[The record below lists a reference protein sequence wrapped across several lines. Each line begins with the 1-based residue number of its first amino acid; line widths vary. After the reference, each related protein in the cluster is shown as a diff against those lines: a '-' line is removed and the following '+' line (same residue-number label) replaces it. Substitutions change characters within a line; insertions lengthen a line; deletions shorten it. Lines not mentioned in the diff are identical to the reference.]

1 MAEFDKNN
9 VLFRLAVI
17 SDIHIS
23 YGYHKEEDIVYN
35 LNFYANK
42 VADLYHVSGGKL
54 DGVMICG
61 DYTSNGTYEQARTFV
76 QGTKTI
82 FEGIFGKE
90 NCPKVLIGMGNH
102 DTCWRQ
108 CMSPKE
114 WFKVIADYGMTE
126 YFEPDSDIDEGNIH
140 MTVERDGKKH
150 HFLYIETLTYAPNRL
165 KDSTTEWMDKM
176 LSKLTSENPEQ
187 YVYVGMHG
195 PVMEAG
201 CYGSDLELDAGANWA
216 NSRDTIHHT
225 LKKYPQ
231 VVLFTGHNHY
241 AGYIDTTIMQRE
253 YTALNVAAL
262 LSMGYFNGQFNKYFD
277 SGYPYNRQGGMGF
290 YIEVDVNGNHKI
302 ERVDFSR
309 SGDTSAYV
317 TAKET
322 GTKINEEYDPNIW
335 GTCDKYTW
343 ALLEDCKLTGE
354 NHSYIHGEPW
364 ILPHPTA
371 DNSHLTCFTDSRG
384 NVPAPKFSDDAKV
397 KAWIDE
403 NGKLWVNFP
412 AATSDGFILQYV
424 VSVVNEAGETV
435 ACRKALGN
443 YCDTVSGVKVGTSH
457 LDATEFEYVFDKDEF
472 DPTGCS
478 VEVFAYDE
486 YKNKSETLVYGKL

>member
-1 MAEFDKNN
+1 MDFDKNN

-23 YGYHKEEDIVYN
+23 YGYHSEQDIVNN

-42 VADLYHVSGGKL
+42 VADLYYVSGGKL
-54 DGVMICG
+54 DAVMICG
-61 DYTSNGTYEQARTFV
+61 DYTSNGTFEQARTFV

-90 NCPKVLIGMGNH
+90 NFPKVLIGMGNH

-108 CMSPKE
+108 CMNPKE

-126 YFEPDSDIDEGNIH
+126 YFESDSDIDEGNIH

-150 HFLYIETLTYAPNRL
+150 HFLYAETLNYAPNIL
-165 KDSTTEWMDKM
+165 KDTTTEWLDNM
-176 LSKLTSENPEQ
+176 LSKLTKENPDQ

-201 CYGSDLELDAGANWA
+201 CYGSDIELDAGANWA
-216 NSRDTIHHT
+216 NSKDTIHHT

-241 AGYIDTTIMQRE
+241 AGYLDTTIMQRQ

-262 LSMGYFNGQFNKYFD
+262 LGMGYYNGQYNKYFD
-277 SGYPYNRQGGMGF
+277 GGYPYNRCGGMGF

-309 SGDTSAYV
+309 SGNTSAHV
-317 TAKET
+317 TVKET
-322 GTKINEEYDPNIW
+322 GIKINETYKPDVW
-335 GTCDKYTW
+335 GIDKSYAW
-343 ALLEDCKLTGE
+343 ALLENCKLTGE
-354 NHSYIHGEPW
+354 NHAYIHADPW
-364 ILPHPTA
+364 ILPHPES
-371 DNSHLTCFTDSRG
+371 DNSHLTCYSDDRG
-384 NVPAPKFSDDAKV
+384 KVPAPEFSEDAKV
-397 KAWIDE
+397 FARINE
-403 NGKLWVNFP
+403 NGKVEVTFP
-412 AATSDGFILQYV
+412 AATSKGFILQYV
-424 VSVVNEAGETV
+424 VSVINEAGETV
-435 ACRKALGN
+435 VCRKALGN
-443 YCDTVSGVKVGTSH
+443 YCDSVSGVKVGTSH
-457 LDATEFEYVFDKDEF
+457 LDATEFQYEFPDEI
-472 DPTGCS
+472 DAAGCS

-486 YKNKSETLVYGKL
+486 YKNKSDVLVFGKL